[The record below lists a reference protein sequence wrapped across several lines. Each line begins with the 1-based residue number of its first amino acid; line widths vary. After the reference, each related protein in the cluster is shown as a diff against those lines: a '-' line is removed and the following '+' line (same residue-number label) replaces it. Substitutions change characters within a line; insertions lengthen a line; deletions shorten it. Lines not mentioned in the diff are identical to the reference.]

1 MKLYSCAVGALV
13 ACILA
18 ANVTAQEADK
28 AAVQRGAL
36 AVRGK
41 PPMNPGAW
49 SAKTYDNVWKQWG
62 LKEKPADFAKA
73 VRDRYGLHEA
83 PYDNDGLP
91 MGLHY
96 SKGLFG
102 KAIVGDCLLCHA
114 GVVAGQTIIGA
125 PNASLDLQSLFDDLS
140 AMEKLPLKFPVRF
153 GHGRGTIDP
162 VNPVTFLAEMRDA
175 DINLQTPRVKLDYTD
190 NVNSDPPAWW
200 LLKRKKTRNW
210 SGGVQVNSV
219 RVDMVNLL
227 SPLNSAAHIKKHEPT
242 FADIHAFILTVQTP
256 KYPFAV
262 DAGLAAKGQGLFNEH
277 CARCHGTY
285 GPGAKYPNKIVALET
300 VGTDRTLATSL
311 TPKNIDHFNKSW
323 FGQEKTP
330 DGKLYSIVETEGYQ
344 APPLDGVW
352 ATAPY
357 FHNGSV
363 PTLAHVLNSKARPK
377 IFTRSYGTAKEDYD
391 AERVGWKT
399 TVLDKAPSADL
410 PGPERR
416 KIYDTTVPGRSNAG
430 HAFGDQFTNGER
442 RAVIEYLKTL

>member
-1 MKLYSCAVGALV
+1 MSRHSCVVTLLALI
-13 ACILA
+13 AFSPSLL
-18 ANVTAQEADK
+18 AQESDK
-28 AAVQRGAL
+28 AAIGRGSL

-41 PPMNPGAW
+41 PAMNPGIW
-49 SAKTYDNVWKQWG
+49 SAKTYDSLWKQWG
-62 LKEKPADFAKA
+62 LAEKPADYANA
-73 VRDRYGLHEA
+73 VRERYGLHEA

-96 SKGLFG
+96 TKGLFG
-102 KAIVGDCLLCHA
+102 KSIVNDCLLCHA

-125 PNASLDLQSLFDDLS
+125 PNASLDLQTLFDDLT
-140 AMEKLPLKFPVRF
+140 ATEKLPLKFTVPF
-153 GHGRGTIDP
+153 SHGRGTIDP
-162 VNPVTFLAEMRDA
+162 VNPVTFLARMRDP
-175 DINLQTPRVKLDYTD
+175 DLNLQPPIALDFTD
-190 NVNSDPPAWW
+190 NVSSDPPAWW

-210 SGGVQVNSV
+210 SGGVLVNSV

-227 SPLNSAAHIKKHEPT
+227 SPLNSPVHIKKHEPV

-256 KYPFAV
+256 KYPFTI
-262 DAGLAAKGQGLFNEH
+262 DADLAAKGQGLFNEA

-285 GPGAKYPNKIVALET
+285 GAGAKYPNKIVALET
-300 VGTDRTLATSL
+300 VGTDRNLADSL
-311 TPKNIDHFNKSW
+311 TRKNIDHFNQSW

-330 DGKLYSIVETEGYQ
+330 DGKLYAIVETEGYQ

-377 IFTRSYGTAKEDYD
+377 VWTRCYGTNKEDYD
-391 AERVGWKT
+391 DERVGWRI
-399 TVLDKAPSADL
+399 TVLDKSPAADL
-410 PGPERR
+410 HGAERR
-416 KIYDTTVPGRSNAG
+416 KIYDTTVPGRRNAG
-430 HAFGDQFTNGER
+430 HTFGDHFTDAER